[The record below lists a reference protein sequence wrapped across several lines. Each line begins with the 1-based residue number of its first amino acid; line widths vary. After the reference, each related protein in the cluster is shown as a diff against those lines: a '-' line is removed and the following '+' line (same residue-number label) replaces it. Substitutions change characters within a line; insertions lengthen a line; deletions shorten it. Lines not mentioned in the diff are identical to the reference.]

1 MNVDVEIV
9 QLVDYVL
16 QTTTGK
22 SINHLQVQIL
32 STALTHKPYSEVAI
46 LRGCTEGHVRDV
58 ASESWRALSQYF
70 DCRISK
76 ANAIAILQRCLADF
90 SELEQVSNTSDHNKA
105 RARKDGHNS
114 SRDRSPFNP
123 INRKQLTQLLT
134 ERGFSEQQIQTAWYA
149 INHSRNLD
157 CGGLVVRPI

>member
-22 SINHLQVQIL
+22 SIDHLQVQIL
-32 STALTHKPYSEVAI
+32 WTALTHKPYSEVAI

-58 ASESWRALSQYF
+58 ASEFWRVLSQYF

-76 ANAIAILQRCLADF
+76 ANAIAMLQRFLANF
-90 SELEQVSNTSDHNKA
+90 SELEQVNSTSDRNKVKTK
-105 RARKDGHNS
+105 KDGHDS
-114 SRDRSPFNP
+114 SRDYFPFSP
-123 INRKQLTQLLT
+123 INHKQLTQLLA
-134 ERGFSEQQIQTAWYA
+134 ERGFSEQQIQAIWFA

-157 CGGLVVRPI
+157 YGCLE